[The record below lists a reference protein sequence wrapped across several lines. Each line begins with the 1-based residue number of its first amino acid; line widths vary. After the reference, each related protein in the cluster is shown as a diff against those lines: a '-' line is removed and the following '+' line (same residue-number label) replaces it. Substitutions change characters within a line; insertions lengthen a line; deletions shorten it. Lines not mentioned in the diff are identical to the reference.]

1 MANAREIELTR
12 KMMAL
17 YEDHGIDRRQFLKM
31 LSAVG
36 GGMSLTALLAA
47 CGDDEDDEP
56 TSAPAATPTTAA
68 ESPVDEDEDEEEA
81 TDEPTE
87 EDEDDESDDEP
98 TSAPSTGGATPK
110 VLVIGNGQD
119 ISNFDPHTGYDEAIT
134 AGHRSV
140 YSALLIYEGNPPRL
154 VNQLATSVE
163 ANDDASEWTITLDER
178 AVFHDGTPVTA
189 SDVAF
194 SVGRYIRKGSALS
207 WLFSNVMDEDG
218 AEVID
223 DHTVKFNLHTPFAPL
238 SMAFPWLFIANEKL
252 VMEHEVDGDE
262 GEGWLLENEAGSG
275 PFIIKSWNP
284 GDSYEFE
291 ALPDYWGG
299 WPEEGRLAGYIWR
312 IMRESSSRRLGLLN
326 GDVHI
331 AGLSADDFAA
341 MQGESG
347 FQFVAEELGYVFSL
361 RMNNAGGY
369 TADPNMRKAISYAM
383 DYESVLDIYRGNAA
397 LLHGPLPAAH
407 EYAALDLEVPR
418 QDMDKAREYL
428 AMTDYPDGGIDLEFV
443 MVTGIAEQEQI
454 GLILLENLSELN
466 INLKITPLV
475 WPDMVARM
483 ADPELA
489 ADLTCVL
496 VAANYPDPDAF
507 MFSMY
512 HSSQA
517 GTFQAASHYN
527 NPEFDALIERGRA
540 TSNQEERKQI
550 YHDAQKLLIDDA
562 VDVWLYTPLTQTVLS
577 EQVGGYEFCPL
588 ATNMFKLWL
597 KD

>member
-1 MANAREIELTR
+1 MSNEREIALTKR
-12 KMMAL
+12 MMSL
-17 YEDHGIDRRQFLKM
+17 FEDQGMGRRQFLKT
-31 LSAVG
+31 LSVVG
-36 GGMSLTALLAA
+36 GGLSVTALLAA
-47 CGDDEDDEP
+47 CGDDDDDEP
-56 TSAPAATPTTAA
+56 TSPPAATATTASD
-68 ESPVDEDEDEEEA
+68 ES
-81 TDEPTE
+81 TDEPDDEEPTDE
-87 EDEDDESDDEP
+87 PEDEPTDEADEEP
-98 TSAPSTGGATPK
+98 TSAPPATGATPK

-134 AGHRSV
+134 GGHRSV
-140 YSALLIYEGNPPRL
+140 YNALLIYEGNPPQL

-163 ANDDASEWTITLDER
+163 ANDDASEWTITLDDR

-194 SVGRYIRKGSALS
+194 SIGRYIRKGMALS
-207 WLFSNVMDEDG
+207 WLFSNVMNADG

-223 DHTVKFNLHTPFAPL
+223 DYTVKFNLHTPFAPL
-238 SMAFPWLFIANEKL
+238 SMAFPWLFIANEEP
-252 VMEHEVDGDE
+252 VMANEVDGDE
-262 GEGWLLENEAGSG
+262 GEAWLLENEAGSG
-275 PFIIKSWNP
+275 PFTIKSWNP

-291 ALPDYWGG
+291 AIPDYWEG
-299 WPEEGRLAGYIWR
+299 WREEGRLAGYIWR

-326 GDVHI
+326 GDVHLT
-331 AGLSADDFAA
+331 GLSSDDFAA

-361 RMNNAGGY
+361 RMNNAGAN
-369 TADPNMRKAISYAM
+369 TIDPNLRRAISYAM
-383 DYESVLDIYRGNAA
+383 DYEAVLDIFRGNAA

-407 EYAALDLEVPR
+407 AYAALDIEVPR
-418 QDMDKAREYL
+418 LDLDKAKEYL
-428 AMTDYPDGGIDLEFV
+428 ALTDYPDGGLELEFV

-454 GLILLENLSELN
+454 GLILLENLRALN
-466 INLKITPLV
+466 IDLNIVPLV

-517 GTFQAASHYN
+517 GSFQAASHYN
-527 NPEFDALIERGRA
+527 NPDFDALVERGRA
-540 TSNQEERKQI
+540 TSDQAERDQI
-550 YHDAQKLLIDDA
+550 YHDAQEMLIDDA

-577 EQVGGYEFCPL
+577 DQVGGYEFCPL
-588 ATNMFKLWL
+588 ATNMFRLWMN
-597 KD
+597 D